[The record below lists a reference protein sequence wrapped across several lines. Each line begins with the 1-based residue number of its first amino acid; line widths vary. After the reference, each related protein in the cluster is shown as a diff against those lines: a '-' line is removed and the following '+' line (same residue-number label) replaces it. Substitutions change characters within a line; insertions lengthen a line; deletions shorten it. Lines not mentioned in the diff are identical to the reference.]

1 MSIIL
6 LALAIADVLATRH
19 FLSLGIREAKPIM
32 RWAFDTLGFVP
43 ASAIKLALT
52 ALLAWWDT
60 ATSGQWP
67 QCVRCRALSSSGI
80 FIKFGDRSDQTQA
93 G

>member
-52 ALLAWWDT
+52 ALLAWWGHGHFWAMAAMCT
-60 ATSGQWP
+60 LQGAIVVWNIYQIW
-67 QCVRCRALSSSGI
+67 
-80 FIKFGDRSDQTQA
+80 RSK
-93 G
+93 